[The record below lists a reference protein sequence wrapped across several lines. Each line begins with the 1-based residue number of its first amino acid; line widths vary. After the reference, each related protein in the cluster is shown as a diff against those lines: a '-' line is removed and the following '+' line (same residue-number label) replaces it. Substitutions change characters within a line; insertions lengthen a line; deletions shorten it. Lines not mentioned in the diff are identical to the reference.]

1 MTTSLQK
8 EENERNLAAESI
20 SSWETNATY
29 WDSVMGLEGNKY
41 WKKLQ
46 VPCLQR
52 MLKKKSSGHVFTA
65 LELAT
70 GNGLGARFLA
80 SHGAKSVLATDAA
93 EAMLDIAD
101 GYLDLPVESRGSD
114 ARAAGTAAE
123 RETKLLRDIISL
135 RRLDVTKDEE
145 FEALLKDVALEDPDF
160 PGYDVILLNMAIMDI
175 ATLGPLAR
183 ALPKL
188 LAKDGMFIAT
198 ILHPLFSTSDA
209 SRSVTQHYNHSTGE
223 QETVRSV
230 IVREY
235 LNVPPA
241 KGIALPGQPEKQ
253 LYFHRPIHELLGTFL
268 KGGQL
273 ALDMLEEPAF
283 TAEDRDE
290 RRVESTCNFIGVPA
304 LFAFRLRRKV

>member
-1 MTTSLQK
+1 MAASLQNQ
-8 EENERNLAAESI
+8 ENERNLAAESI

-52 MLKKKSSGHVFTA
+52 MLEEKSSSGSSGHVFTA

-101 GYLDLPVESRGSD
+101 GYLDFPVEARGSE

-123 RETKLLRDIISL
+123 IETKLLRDIISL
-135 RRLDVTKDEE
+135 RRLDVTKDDE
-145 FEALLKDVALEDPDF
+145 FELLLKGDF

-175 ATLGPLAR
+175 ATLDPLAK

-198 ILHPLFSTSDA
+198 LLHPLFFTSDA
-209 SRSVTQHYNHSTGE
+209 SRSVAQHYNQSTGE

-268 KGGQL
+268 KGDQL
-273 ALDMLEEPAF
+273 VLDMLEEPAF
-283 TAEDRDE
+283 TAEDKDE
-290 RRVESTCNFIGVPA
+290 KRVESTCNFIGVPA
-304 LFAFRLRRKV
+304 LLAFRLRRKV